1 MTIESTPNLVARPP
15 VVYLCSI
22 AGGLLLHL
30 VWPVAVVPGDAEGP
44 LGGLLILAAVALF
57 AISVREFRRS
67 ATPIR
72 ATRPPTA
79 VVTTGPYRLSRNPIY
94 LSFTLFQLGVAV
106 WANSAW
112 LLGTLVPTLGL
123 MSRGVIAREEDYL
136 AQRFGEPYL
145 AYKASVRRWL

>member
-22 AGGLLLHL
+22 AGGLLLHR

-44 LGGLLILAAVALF
+44 LGGFLILAAVALF
-57 AISVREFRRS
+57 ASSVREFRRS